1 MTDSIQLR
9 QLNFYPVKSL
19 RGITVDSWPLT
30 PLGLQY
36 DRHWMLVN
44 KKGRFITQRQ
54 LPAMALIDTALEDEG
69 DEPRLLLSRSGK
81 GGVEIPLSAATGDV
95 QQAQIWRDTAEV
107 REASVEASNWLTEAL
122 ESPQPLKLVRML
134 DGARRS
140 QSQAERFGADT
151 RVQFPDAAPFLI
163 ANSASLDALNLHLQ
177 SQDLPSVDMRRFR
190 PNLVIEGLP
199 AFAEHK
205 LTELQLG
212 KLSFTMVD
220 HCERCV
226 ITTINPDTAEK
237 DMNMATYRAL
247 AEINPMPDNPASPA
261 FAVNATLKKLPPDNP
276 RLTIS

>member
-1 MTDSIQLR
+1 MTTTIHLR

-19 RGITVDSWPLT
+19 RGISVDSWPLT

-36 DRHWMLVN
+36 DRHWMLIN

-54 LPAMALIDTALEDEG
+54 LAGMALIDTALEHDVG
-69 DEPRLLLSRSGK
+69 EPRLLLSRSGK
-81 GGVEIPLSAATGDV
+81 GSVQIPFAAATGDV

-107 REASVEASNWLTEAL
+107 REASTEASNWLTEAL

-151 RVQFPDAAPFLI
+151 HVQFPDAAPFLI
-163 ANSASLDALNLHLQ
+163 ANQASLDALNQHLQ
-177 SQDLPSVDMRRFR
+177 SQGLPTVDMRRFR

-212 KLSFTMVD
+212 DLSFTMVD

-226 ITTINPDTAEK
+226 ITTIDPDTAER

-247 AEINPMPDNPASPA
+247 AEINPMPGDPKAPA
-261 FAVNATLKKLPPDNP
+261 FAVNATLKKMPSKSA
-276 RLTIS
+276 RLKIS